1 MPKPILDQLN
11 AALVKTLNMPEI
23 RDRTRNDPAI
33 PQEAKEL
40 PDFHWEASAE
50 SMARFLA
57 LLRREYGSAAG
68 YLKAQGAD
76 NSLPQRLEE
85 ALLV

>member
-1 MPKPILDQLN
+1 MPVGRDADHLCE
-11 AALVKTLNMPEI
+11 ARHVPEI
-23 RDRTRNDPAI
+23 RDRWRNDPAA
-33 PQEAKEL
+33 PPEVKEL
-40 PDFHWEASAE
+40 PDFQWEASAE

-57 LLRREYGSAAG
+57 LLRREHGSAAG
-68 YLKAQGAD
+68 YLKAQNVD